1 MQVLFEFQ
9 GTSSLVMNNGRGI
22 DSRLPIS
29 RLISELRHKSPRT
42 DADDA
47 EADRLEWM
55 RALYHDDEIGLYVPA
70 ANLWRCMRNAGLLVD
85 KKGGGKLIER
95 GLAFTTDRFPLTY
108 SGPRDLQALYE
119 LPEFRLRG
127 PVVIDRKRVMKTWPV
142 IPHWSLSFEAEMAED
157 ILNFDVLVRIA
168 AAAGRFEGLCDD
180 RKHGHGRFQAMV
192 AGGQTRAEQLAGRAN
207 GREASV
213 ATA

>member
-9 GTSSLVMNNGRGI
+9 GTSSLVMCNGRGI
-22 DSRLPIS
+22 DSEHPLS
-29 RLISELRHKSPRT
+29 RLIRELHSKQPQT
-42 DADDA
+42 
-47 EADRLEWM
+47 EADNAEVARLEWH

-70 ANLWRCMRNAGLLVD
+70 ANLWRCMRNAALLVD

-108 SGPRDLQALYE
+108 PGPRDLRQLYE
-119 LPEFRLRG
+119 LAEYRWRG
-127 PVVIDRKRVMKTWPV
+127 PAKIQQARVMKTWPI

-168 AAAGRFEGLCDD
+168 QAAGRFEGLCDD
-180 RKHGHGRFQAMV
+180 RKHGRGRFSAIV
-192 AGGQTRAEQLAGRAN
+192 AGGTTRAEQLSARAN
-207 GREASV
+207 GTSV
-213 ATA
+213 EIARV